1 MLNFKRIIGIV
12 LILALF
18 VCSFASC
25 KKHVEKPADPVGDAN
40 KALTENTYFVQS
52 SLNYT
57 SEDAEMLAAIE
68 SFRAP
73 TMKIR
78 VNGDKFEGT
87 LDVTHGNAINYITY
101 TFVDGVLYTEWKE
114 NGKTVQNKQTIGDEQ
129 RATLKDNFGVGANVT
144 SDDFNKVVTEE
155 VDGKTVVK
163 CSDIKDETLFALVN
177 AFKNELAAA
186 NISASTALKNVTL
199 DIEIVDGKYDTVLL
213 SCEYYIATATDSYSI
228 GMTYSS
234 KFTYGGNFEIV
245 APDFD

>member
-1 MLNFKRIIGIV
+1 MNFKRIIGVV

-25 KKHVEKPADPVGDAN
+25 KKEVEKPADPVGDAN

-57 SEDAEMLAAIE
+57 SEDAEMLAAIG
-68 SFRAP
+68 SFRTP
-73 TMKIR
+73 TIQIR
-78 VNGDKFEGT
+78 VDKDKFEGT
-87 LDVTHGNAINYITY
+87 LNITHGGAMNYLKY

-129 RATLKDNFGVGANVT
+129 KADIKDNFGVGANVT
-144 SDDFNKVVTEE
+144 SDDFNKVVTEN

-163 CSDIKDETLFALVN
+163 CSDIKDDALLALVN
-177 AFKNELAAA
+177 ALKNEFAAA
-186 NISASTALKNVTL
+186 NMNASVALKNATL
-199 DIEIVDGKYDTVLL
+199 NIEIVDGKYDTVDLV
-213 SCEYYIATATDSYSI
+213 CEYYISTAIDSYSI

-234 KFTYGGNFEIV
+234 KFNYGGNFEIV

>member
-25 KKHVEKPADPVGDAN
+25 DKKKENSADPIGNAN
-40 KALTENTYFVQS
+40 KALAENSYFV
-52 SLNYT
+52 T
-57 SEDAEMLAAIE
+57 SELKYSSDDADMLAAIE

-114 NGKTVQNKQTIGDEQ
+114 NGKTVQNKQTMSDDDKAE
-129 RATLKDNFGVGANVT
+129 LKESFGAGANVT
-144 SDDFNKVVTEE
+144 ADDFNKVVTEE

-177 AFKNELAAA
+177 AFKKELAAA

>member
-1 MLNFKRIIGIV
+1 MNFKRIIGVV

-25 KKHVEKPADPVGDAN
+25 KKKVEKPADPVGDAN

-57 SEDAEMLAAIE
+57 SEDAEMLAAIG
-68 SFRAP
+68 SFRTP
-73 TMKIR
+73 TIQIR
-78 VNGDKFEGT
+78 VDKDKFEGT
-87 LDVTHGNAINYITY
+87 LDIIHGGAMNYLTY

-144 SDDFNKVVTEE
+144 SDDFNKVVTEN

-163 CSDIKDETLFALVN
+163 CSNIKDDALLALVN
-177 AFKNELAAA
+177 ALKDELAAA
-186 NISASTALKNVTL
+186 HMSASVALKNATL
-199 DIEIVDGKYDTVLL
+199 NIEIVDGKYDTVVL